1 VIVLLRFDVA
11 AQDEEQFQA
20 DARTAL
26 EVLAALPGWRSGRVG
41 RAADEASRWVLLT
54 EWDGAGA
61 YRRAISSHEVKLR
74 LVPFL
79 SRALDEP
86 TAYEVVQAVD
96 GAQVP

>member
-1 VIVLLRFDVA
+1 MIVVLRFDVA
-11 AQDEEQFQA
+11 AGEEGQFQE

-26 EVLAALPGWRSGRVG
+26 AILAALPGWRSGRLG
-41 RAADEASRWVLLT
+41 RAADQATRWVLVT

-61 YRRAISSHEVKLR
+61 YRRAISSYEVKTR

-79 SRALDEP
+79 SRAVDEAS
-86 TAYEVVQAVD
+86 AYEIVEAVD

>member
-1 VIVLLRFDVA
+1 VIVVLRFDVA
-11 AQDEEQFQA
+11 AGDEDQFQA

-26 EVLAALPGWRSGRVG
+26 GILAALPGWRSGRLG
-41 RAADEASRWVLLT
+41 RAADEPTRCVLVT

-96 GAQVP
+96 RAQVP